1 MDKIQFSDR
10 NRKDGCLI
18 MIITETKTQHKLV
31 EESNKLRR
39 AYKDM
44 TEKERQAF
52 YNLVKGQV
60 RKQKKALEKIAD
72 GKVSKRYSVLA
83 GENSPA
89 LEALETR
96 EGIIGQM
103 PDKMPEDFE
112 EFQKQMESAKKFLT
126 AQTAT
131 AKNWMKLVKD
141 ETARTEKL
149 LNRKFTVEES
159 RKAWELIKKL
169 ESTDG
174 GAIYDAGL
182 SSEEGYRQIIA
193 KVFDPSL
200 SVDQMMTNWDN
211 YRRGTTPQ
219 QIQDNDEED
228 MDPFVIARKQK
239 QAKQTN
245 NYFKQDKYVEDSN
258 INTQVRKNKR
268 R

>member
-1 MDKIQFSDR
+1 
-10 NRKDGCLI
+10 
-18 MIITETKTQHKLV
+18 MIVETKTQQKLV
-31 EESNKLRR
+31 EEANKLSR

-44 TEKERQAF
+44 SEKERKAF
-52 YNLVKGQV
+52 YNTVRGQV
-60 RKQKKALEKIAD
+60 TKQRNALEKIYN
-72 GKVSKRYSVLA
+72 GKVSKRYSLLS
-83 GENSPA
+83 GEKSPA
-89 LEALETR
+89 LDALETR
-96 EGIIGQM
+96 EGIIGKM
-103 PDKMPEDFE
+103 PDQMPEDFE
-112 EFQKQMESAKKFLT
+112 EFQKHMESAKKFLT

-131 AKNWMKLVKD
+131 AKNWLRLIKE

-149 LNRKFTVEES
+149 LNRKFSIEES

-193 KVFDPSL
+193 KVFDPKL
-200 SVDQMMTNWDN
+200 TVDQMMTKWDN

-219 QIQDNDEED
+219 QIQDNDDED
-228 MDPFVIARKQK
+228 MDPFVLARKQK

-245 NYFKQDKYVEDSN
+245 YFKQDKYVEDAN
-258 INTQVRKNKR
+258 ITTQVRKNKR

>member
-1 MDKIQFSDR
+1 
-10 NRKDGCLI
+10 
-18 MIITETKTQHKLV
+18 MIKETKTQKILIQEASKV
-31 EESNKLRR
+31 WF
-39 AYKDM
+39 AYTGM
-44 TEKERQAF
+44 TKKERQAF
-52 YNLVKGQV
+52 YNTVKGQV
-60 RKQKKALEKIAD
+60 TKQRNALEKIAD
-72 GKVSKRYSVLA
+72 GKVSKRYKVLA
-83 GENSPA
+83 REKSPA

-96 EGIIGQM
+96 EGIIGKM

-131 AKNWMKLVKD
+131 AKNWLKLVKD

-182 SSEEGYRQIIA
+182 SSEEGYKQIIA
-193 KVFDPSL
+193 KVFDPKL
-200 SVDQMMTNWDN
+200 SVDQMMTKWDN

-219 QIQDNDEED
+219 QIQDNDVD
-228 MDPFVIARKQK
+228 VMALARKQREKLKNK
-239 QAKQTN
+239 QEQN

-258 INTQVRKNKR
+258 INTQVRKNR
-268 R
+268 RR

>member
-1 MDKIQFSDR
+1 
-10 NRKDGCLI
+10 
-18 MIITETKTQHKLV
+18 MIIKETKTQIKLV

-44 TEKERQAF
+44 TEKERKAF
-52 YNLVKGQV
+52 YNTVRGQV
-60 RKQKKALEKIAD
+60 TKQRNALEKIYD
-72 GKVSKRYSVLA
+72 GKVSKRYKVLA
-83 GENSPA
+83 REKSPA

-96 EGIIGQM
+96 EGIIGKM

-174 GAIYDAGL
+174 GAIYDASL
-182 SSEEGYRQIIA
+182 SSEEGYKQIIA
-193 KVFDPSL
+193 KVFDPKL
-200 SVDQMMTNWDN
+200 TVDQMMTKWDN

-219 QIQDNDEED
+219 QIQDNDVD
-228 MDPFVIARKQK
+228 VMALARKQREKLKKK
-239 QAKQTN
+239 QEQD
-245 NYFKQDKYVEDSN
+245 NYFK
-258 INTQVRKNKR
+258 KR

>member
-1 MDKIQFSDR
+1 
-10 NRKDGCLI
+10 
-18 MIITETKTQHKLV
+18 MIITETKTQQKLV
-31 EESNKLRR
+31 EESNKLRK

-44 TEKERQAF
+44 TEKERKAF
-52 YNLVKGQV
+52 YNTVRGQV
-60 RKQKKALEKIAD
+60 TKQRNALEKIYD
-72 GKVSKRYSVLA
+72 GKVSKRYKVLA
-83 GENSPA
+83 REKSPA

-96 EGIIGQM
+96 EGIIGKM

-131 AKNWMKLVKD
+131 AKNWMKLVK
-141 ETARTEKL
+141 EQTARTEKI
-149 LNRKFTVEES
+149 LNRKFSIEES

-193 KVFDPSL
+193 KVFDPRL
-200 SVDQMMTNWDN
+200 TVDQMMANWDN
-211 YRRGTTPQ
+211 YRRGTTPKTIDDDDLDVYSLAKKQRNKKQ
-219 QIQDNDEED
+219 QEQD
-228 MDPFVIARKQK
+228 
-239 QAKQTN
+239 
-245 NYFKQDKYVEDSN
+245 NYFK
-258 INTQVRKNKR
+258 R

>member
-1 MDKIQFSDR
+1 
-10 NRKDGCLI
+10 
-18 MIITETKTQHKLV
+18 MIVIETKTQKKLV

-44 TEKERQAF
+44 TEKERKAF
-52 YNLVKGQV
+52 YNSVRGQV
-60 RKQKKALEKIAD
+60 TKQRNALEKIYD
-72 GKVSKRYSVLA
+72 GKVSKRYKALA
-83 GENSPA
+83 RKKSPA

-96 EGIIGQM
+96 EGIIGKM

-131 AKNWMKLVKD
+131 AKNWMKLIKD

-169 ESTDG
+169 ESIDG
-174 GAIYDAGL
+174 SSIYDASL
-182 SSEEGYRQIIA
+182 SSEEGYREIIA
-193 KVFDPSL
+193 KVFDPKL
-200 SVDQMMTNWDN
+200 TVDQMMANWDN
-211 YRRGTTPQ
+211 YRRGTTPKT
-219 QIQDNDEED
+219 IDDD
-228 MDPFVIARKQK
+228 DLDVMALARKQREKLKKK
-239 QAKQTN
+239 QKEQD
-245 NYFKQDKYVEDSN
+245 NYFK
-258 INTQVRKNKR
+258 R

>member
-1 MDKIQFSDR
+1 M
-10 NRKDGCLI
+10 
-18 MIITETKTQHKLV
+18 ITETKTQQKLV

-44 TEKERQAF
+44 SEKERQAF
-52 YNLVKGQV
+52 YNTVRGQV
-60 RKQKKALEKIAD
+60 TKQRNALEKIYD
-72 GKVSKRYSVLA
+72 GKVSKRYKVLA
-83 GENSPA
+83 GKKSPA
-89 LEALETR
+89 LAILETT
-96 EGIIGQM
+96 EGIIGKM

-112 EFQKQMESAKKFLT
+112 EFQKQMYAAYKFLT
-126 AQTAT
+126 SHTAT
-131 AKNWMKLVKD
+131 AKNWLKLIKEVT
-141 ETARTEKL
+141 ERTEKI
-149 LNRKFTVEES
+149 LNRKFTIEES
-159 RKAWELIKKL
+159 NKAWELIKKL

-174 GAIYDAGL
+174 GAIYDASL

-200 SVDQMMTNWDN
+200 TVDQMMTKWDN

-219 QIQDNDEED
+219 QIQDNDDED

-245 NYFKQDKYVEDSN
+245 NF
-258 INTQVRKNKR
+258 KR

>member
-1 MDKIQFSDR
+1 
-10 NRKDGCLI
+10 
-18 MIITETKTQHKLV
+18 MIITETKTQQKLV

-44 TEKERQAF
+44 TEKERKAF
-52 YNLVKGQV
+52 YNTVRGQV
-60 RKQKKALEKIAD
+60 TKQRNALEKIYD
-72 GKVSKRYSVLA
+72 GKVSKRYKVLA
-83 GENSPA
+83 REKSPA

-96 EGIIGQM
+96 EGIIGKM

-131 AKNWMKLVKD
+131 AKNWMKLLTAQ
-141 ETARTEKL
+141 TARTEKIL
-149 LNRKFTVEES
+149 GRKFTIEES

-174 GAIYDAGL
+174 GAIYDASL

-193 KVFDPSL
+193 KVFDPKL
-200 SVDQMMTNWDN
+200 TVDQMLTKWDN
-211 YRRGTTPQ
+211 YRRDTTPQ
-219 QIQDNDEED
+219 QIQDNDVD
-228 MDPFVIARKQK
+228 VMALARKQREKLKKK
-239 QAKQTN
+239 QEQD
-245 NYFKQDKYVEDSN
+245 NYFK
-258 INTQVRKNKR
+258 R

>member
-1 MDKIQFSDR
+1 
-10 NRKDGCLI
+10 
-18 MIITETKTQHKLV
+18 MIITETKTQQKLV

-44 TEKERQAF
+44 TEKERKAF
-52 YNLVKGQV
+52 YNTVKGQV
-60 RKQKKALEKIAD
+60 TKQRNALEKIYD
-72 GKVSKRYSVLA
+72 GKVSKRYKVLSK
-83 GENSPA
+83 EKSPA

-96 EGIIGQM
+96 EGIIGKM

-131 AKNWMKLVKD
+131 AKNWLKLVKD
-141 ETARTEKL
+141 QTARTEKL
-149 LNRKFTVEES
+149 FNRKFTIEES

-169 ESTDG
+169 ESIDG

-182 SSEEGYRQIIA
+182 SSEEGYKQIIA
-193 KVFDPSL
+193 KVFDPKL
-200 SVDQMMTNWDN
+200 TVDQMITNWDN

-219 QIQDNDEED
+219 QIQDNDVD
-228 MDPFVIARKQK
+228 VMALARKQRENLKKK
-239 QAKQTN
+239 QEQD
-245 NYFKQDKYVEDSN
+245 NYFK
-258 INTQVRKNKR
+258 R

>member
-1 MDKIQFSDR
+1 
-10 NRKDGCLI
+10 
-18 MIITETKTQHKLV
+18 MIITETKTQQKLV

-44 TEKERQAF
+44 TDKERKAF

-60 RKQKKALEKIAD
+60 TKQRNALEKIYD
-72 GKVSKRYSVLA
+72 GKVSKRYRVLA
-83 GENSPA
+83 REKSPA

-96 EGIIGQM
+96 EGIIGKM

-131 AKNWMKLVKD
+131 AKNWMKLIKE

-149 LNRKFTVEES
+149 LNRKFTIEES

-174 GAIYDAGL
+174 GAIYDASL

-193 KVFDPSL
+193 KVFDPNL
-200 SVDQMMTNWDN
+200 TVDQMMTKWDS

-219 QIQDNDEED
+219 QIQDNDDED
-228 MDPFVIARKQK
+228 MDPFVLARKQK
-239 QAKQTN
+239 QAKQTD
-245 NYFKQDKYVEDSN
+245 NYFKQDNKIS
-258 INTQVRKNKR
+258 TQVRKNKR

>member
-1 MDKIQFSDR
+1 
-10 NRKDGCLI
+10 
-18 MIITETKTQHKLV
+18 MIIETKTQKILVQESSKLWF
-31 EESNKLRR
+31 
-39 AYKDM
+39 AYTGM
-44 TEKERQAF
+44 TKKERQAF
-52 YNLVKGQV
+52 YNTVKGQV
-60 RKQKKALEKIAD
+60 KKQRNALEKIAD
-72 GKVSKRYSVLA
+72 GKVSKRYSVLSRKK
-83 GENSPA
+83 SPA

-96 EGIIGQM
+96 EGIIGKM

-131 AKNWMKLVKD
+131 AKNWLKLVKD

-182 SSEEGYRQIIA
+182 SSEEGYKQIIA
-193 KVFDPSL
+193 KVFDPKL
-200 SVDQMMTNWDN
+200 TVDQMMTKWDN

-219 QIQDNDEED
+219 QIQDNDDED

-239 QAKQTN
+239 QAKQTD
-245 NYFKQDKYVEDSN
+245 NYFKQDNN
-258 INTQVRKNKR
+258 ISTQVRKNKR

>member
-1 MDKIQFSDR
+1 
-10 NRKDGCLI
+10 
-18 MIITETKTQHKLV
+18 MIIIETKTQQKLV

-44 TEKERQAF
+44 TEKERKSF
-52 YNLVKGQV
+52 YNTVRGQV
-60 RKQKKALEKIAD
+60 TKQRNALEKIYD
-72 GKVSKRYSVLA
+72 GKVSKRYKALA
-83 GENSPA
+83 REKSPA

-96 EGIIGQM
+96 EGIIGKM

-174 GAIYDAGL
+174 GAIYDASL
-182 SSEEGYRQIIA
+182 SSEEGYKQIIA
-193 KVFDPSL
+193 KVFDPKL
-200 SVDQMMTNWDN
+200 SVDQMMTKWDN

-219 QIQDNDEED
+219 TIDDD
-228 MDPFVIARKQK
+228 DLDVMALARKQREK
-239 QAKQTN
+239 IKKKQTN

-258 INTQVRKNKR
+258 ISTQVRKNKR

>member
-1 MDKIQFSDR
+1 
-10 NRKDGCLI
+10 
-18 MIITETKTQHKLV
+18 MIITETKTQQKLA

-44 TEKERQAF
+44 TEKERKAF
-52 YNLVKGQV
+52 YNTVRGQV
-60 RKQKKALEKIAD
+60 TKQRNALEKIYD
-72 GKVSKRYSVLA
+72 GKVSKRYKVLS
-83 GENSPA
+83 GEKSPA

-96 EGIIGQM
+96 EGIIGKM

-131 AKNWMKLVKD
+131 AKNWLNYLKHAK
-141 ETARTEKL
+141 ERTEKL
-149 LNRKFTVEES
+149 LNRKFTIEES

-182 SSEEGYRQIIA
+182 SSEEGYKQIIA
-193 KVFDPSL
+193 KVFDPKL
-200 SVDQMMTNWDN
+200 TVDQMINKWEE
-211 YRRGTTPQ
+211 YRKNTTPKT
-219 QIQDNDEED
+219 IDDD
-228 MDPFVIARKQK
+228 DLDVYSLARKQRNKK
-239 QAKQTN
+239 QQEQN
-245 NYFKQDKYVEDSN
+245 NYFK
-258 INTQVRKNKR
+258 R

>member
-1 MDKIQFSDR
+1 
-10 NRKDGCLI
+10 
-18 MIITETKTQHKLV
+18 MIITETKTQQKLV
-31 EESNKLRR
+31 EESNKLRG

-44 TEKERQAF
+44 TEKERKAF
-52 YNLVKGQV
+52 YNTVRGQV
-60 RKQKKALEKIAD
+60 TKQRNALQKIYD
-72 GKVSKRYSVLA
+72 GKVSNRYKVLSR
-83 GENSPA
+83 EKSPA

-96 EGIIGQM
+96 EGIIGKM

-131 AKNWMKLVKD
+131 AKNWMKLIKE

-149 LNRKFTVEES
+149 LNRKFTIEES

-174 GAIYDAGL
+174 GAIYDASL

-200 SVDQMMTNWDN
+200 TVDQMMTKWDN

-219 QIQDNDEED
+219 QIQDNDDED
-228 MDPFVIARKQK
+228 MDPFVIARKQRVKK
-239 QAKQTN
+239 QQEQN
-245 NYFKQDKYVEDSN
+245 NNF
-258 INTQVRKNKR
+258 KR

>member
-1 MDKIQFSDR
+1 
-10 NRKDGCLI
+10 
-18 MIITETKTQHKLV
+18 MIITETKTQQKLV

-44 TEKERQAF
+44 TDKERKAF
-52 YNLVKGQV
+52 YNTVKGQV
-60 RKQKKALEKIAD
+60 TKQRNALEKIYD
-72 GKVSKRYSVLA
+72 GKVSKRYKVLA
-83 GENSPA
+83 REKSPA

-141 ETARTEKL
+141 QTARTEKL
-149 LNRKFTVEES
+149 FNRKFTIEES

-174 GAIYDAGL
+174 GAIYDASL
-182 SSEEGYRQIIA
+182 SSEEGYREIIA
-193 KVFDPSL
+193 KVFDPKL
-200 SVDQMMTNWDN
+200 TVDQMMTNWDN

-219 QIQDNDEED
+219 QIQDNDVD
-228 MDPFVIARKQK
+228 VMALARKQREKLKKK
-239 QAKQTN
+239 QEQD
-245 NYFKQDKYVEDSN
+245 NYFK
-258 INTQVRKNKR
+258 R

>member
-1 MDKIQFSDR
+1 
-10 NRKDGCLI
+10 
-18 MIITETKTQHKLV
+18 MIITETKTQQKLV
-31 EESNKLRR
+31 QESNKLRR

-44 TEKERQAF
+44 TEKERKAF
-52 YNLVKGQV
+52 YNTVRGQV
-60 RKQKKALEKIAD
+60 TKQRNALQKIYD
-72 GKVSKRYSVLA
+72 GKVSNRYKVLSR
-83 GENSPA
+83 EKSPA

-96 EGIIGQM
+96 EGIIGKM

-131 AKNWMKLVKD
+131 AKNWMKLIKE

-149 LNRKFTVEES
+149 LNRKFTIEES

-174 GAIYDAGL
+174 GAIYDASL

-193 KVFDPSL
+193 KVFDPNL
-200 SVDQMMTNWDN
+200 TVDQMMTKWDS

-219 QIQDNDEED
+219 QIQDED
-228 MDPFVIARKQK
+228 VDVMALARKQREKLKKK
-239 QAKQTN
+239 QEQD
-245 NYFKQDKYVEDSN
+245 NYFK
-258 INTQVRKNKR
+258 R

>member
-1 MDKIQFSDR
+1 
-10 NRKDGCLI
+10 
-18 MIITETKTQHKLV
+18 MIITETKTQQKLV

-44 TEKERQAF
+44 TEKERKAF
-52 YNLVKGQV
+52 YNTVRGQV
-60 RKQKKALEKIAD
+60 TKQRNALQKIYD
-72 GKVSKRYSVLA
+72 GKVSKRYNVLA
-83 GENSPA
+83 GEKSPA

-96 EGIIGQM
+96 EAFLGQM

-126 AQTAT
+126 AQSAT
-131 AKNWMKLVKD
+131 AKNWLKLLKD
-141 ETARTEKL
+141 QTARTEKI

-174 GAIYDAGL
+174 GAIYDASL
-182 SSEEGYRQIIA
+182 SSEEGYREIIA
-193 KVFDPSL
+193 KVFDPKL
-200 SVDQMMTNWDN
+200 TVDQMMTNWDN

-219 QIQDNDEED
+219 QIQDNDVD
-228 MDPFVIARKQK
+228 VMALARKQREKLKNK
-239 QAKQTN
+239 QEQD
-245 NYFKQDKYVEDSN
+245 NYFK
-258 INTQVRKNKR
+258 R